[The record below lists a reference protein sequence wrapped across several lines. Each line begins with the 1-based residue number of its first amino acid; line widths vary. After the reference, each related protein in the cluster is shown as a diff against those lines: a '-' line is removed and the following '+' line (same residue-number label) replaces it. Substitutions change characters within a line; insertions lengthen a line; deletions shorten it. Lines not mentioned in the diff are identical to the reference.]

1 MVFIYEGFRLVLQI
15 SMASTKRIHTNSNYT
30 AWNCN
35 AYKRIT
41 IFENPIP
48 NPCYTIWNVDVFK
61 RKIIDQSI
69 DEDIIVQ
76 GAAGKTNLAIHVVN
90 LYAIGVIYM

>member
-1 MVFIYEGFRLVLQI
+1 MLNPPGLSGEPFI
-15 SMASTKRIHTNSNYT
+15 SNL
-30 AWNCN
+30 N
-35 AYKRIT
+35 
-41 IFENPIP
+41 
-48 NPCYTIWNVDVFK
+48 DSQ